1 MALSAL
7 KVVGKWTGHMLVLV
21 LVGAV
26 LMACQPAMDE
36 GSHAPADNEP
46 PSFAEQA
53 EHMIERLLTH
63 SPEWAISRGRYEWAG
78 VTTIPNEAQRD
89 LSRDLYETLLAE
101 LQAMD
106 LASLSPEERVDHAL
120 LTNRFESALWYQD
133 VFKGWQWMPSSYNV
147 ARPLSLLLNTPFAP
161 EDERLRLVKQRLA
174 AVPAYYAAARA
185 NIDRPTLEHTQL
197 AITQNQGA
205 LTVLDEGLMVRVN
218 DSGLSASERAQFEL
232 SLNAARAAIGDWIDW
247 LGKRYDELEASGEA
261 RPFRIGA
268 ELYEQKFAHDIQAS
282 FTAAELYQRALEE
295 KDRLLAEMDDITVA
309 LWPTYFPEAPMPELP
324 VERIG
329 RLIDHLSDRH
339 VALED
344 FVDEIRRQIPLLEA
358 FVRDNDLLDQ
368 DPDKPLIVR
377 ETPPYMRG
385 TGAIASVSA
394 PGPFNPGADTF
405 YNITPLEHFGEE
417 AAASYLREYNH
428 WVLQVLN
435 IHEAIPGHYT
445 QLLHANRSPSLVKSL
460 FGNGAMIEGWAVYA
474 ERMMLEEGWG
484 DHEPELWLMYGKWA
498 LRVVHN
504 AILDYAVQVLGME
517 AEEAIAMM
525 REEAFQ
531 EASEATQKW
540 RRLTLS
546 QVQLTSYFSG
556 FAEIYAFREQEKA
569 RLGEDFNLR
578 DFHNTFLS
586 FGSAPVAK
594 IIDLMEERAG
604 VE

>member
-7 KVVGKWTGHMLVLV
+7 KGTGKWIGHALVWMLA
-21 LVGAV
+21 GAV
-26 LMACQPAMDE
+26 LMACQPAMND
-36 GSHAPADNEP
+36 SDHAPAVDEP
-46 PSFAEQA
+46 PSFSEQA
-53 EHMIERLLTH
+53 EDMIERLLAH

-78 VTTIPNEAQRD
+78 VTTIPNEAQRE
-89 LSRDLYETLLAE
+89 LSRELYQTMLAE

-106 LASLSPEERVDHAL
+106 LANLSPEDRVDHAL

-133 VFKGWQWMPSSYNV
+133 VFRGWQWMPSTYNV

-185 NIDRPTLEHTQL
+185 NIDTPTLEHTQL

-205 LTVLDEGLMVRVN
+205 LTILDEGLMARVN

-282 FTAAELYQRALEE
+282 FTAAELYERALQE
-295 KDRLLAEMDDITVA
+295 KARLLAEMDDITVE
-309 LWPTYFPEAPMPELP
+309 LWPTYFPEAPMPEVP

-329 RLIDHLSDRH
+329 LLIDHLSDRH

-358 FVRDNDLLDQ
+358 FVRENDLLDQ

-517 AEEAIAMM
+517 ADEAIAMM

-594 IIDLMEERAG
+594 IIDLMEERTDA
-604 VE
+604 E

>member
-1 MALSAL
+1 MRVFSAWNWSRHMMGGIAL
-7 KVVGKWTGHMLVLV
+7 VVLV
-21 LVGAV
+21 
-26 LMACQPAMDE
+26 ACQPANN
-36 GSHAPADNEP
+36 GAGPAPTDAEP
-46 PSFAEQA
+46 PTFAALA
-53 EHMIERLLTH
+53 EDMIERLLAH
-63 SPEWAISRGRYEWAG
+63 SPEWAISRGRYEWAA
-78 VTTIPNEAQRD
+78 VTTIPDDTQRE
-89 LSRDLYETLLAE
+89 LSRALYQTLLAE
-101 LQAMD
+101 LAAID
-106 LASLSPEERVDHAL
+106 VDTLTAEERVDYAL
-120 LTNRFESALWYQD
+120 LRNRFESVLWYQD
-133 VFKGWQWMPSSYNV
+133 TFRGWQWMPSTYNV
-147 ARPLSLLLNTPFAP
+147 ARPLSLLLNTDFAP
-161 EDERLRLVKQRLA
+161 EEERLRLVKQRLE

-185 NIDRPTLEHTQL
+185 NIAQPTLEHTEL
-197 AITQNQGA
+197 AITQNRGA
-205 LTVLDEGLMVRVN
+205 LTVLDEALMERVN
-218 DSGLSASERAQFEL
+218 ASGLSASERAQFEL

-282 FTAAELYQRALEE
+282 FTAAELHERALQE
-295 KDRLLAEMDDITVA
+295 KDRLLTEMDAITVE
-309 LWPTYFPEAPMPELP
+309 LWADYFPDAPMPEVP

-329 RLIDHLSDRH
+329 QLIDHLSDRH

-525 REEAFQ
+525 RQEAFQ

-556 FAEIYAFREQEKA
+556 YAEIYAFREQQKA

-578 DFHNTFLS
+578 DFHNRFLS

-594 IIDLMEERAG
+594 IIELMEE
-604 VE
+604 

>member
-1 MALSAL
+1 MRVFSAWNWSRHMMGGIAL
-7 KVVGKWTGHMLVLV
+7 VVLV
-21 LVGAV
+21 
-26 LMACQPAMDE
+26 ACQPANN
-36 GSHAPADNEP
+36 GAGPAPTDAEP
-46 PSFAEQA
+46 PTFAALA
-53 EHMIERLLTH
+53 EDMIERLLAH
-63 SPEWAISRGRYEWAG
+63 SPEWAISRGRYEWAA
-78 VTTIPNEAQRD
+78 VTTIPDDTQRE
-89 LSRDLYETLLAE
+89 LSRALYQTLLAE
-101 LQAMD
+101 LAAID
-106 LASLSPEERVDHAL
+106 VDTLTAEERVDYAL
-120 LTNRFESALWYQD
+120 LRNRFESVLWYQD
-133 VFKGWQWMPSSYNV
+133 TFRGWQWMPSTYNV
-147 ARPLSLLLNTPFAP
+147 ARPLSLLLNTDFAP
-161 EDERLRLVKQRLA
+161 EEERLRLVKQRLE

-185 NIDRPTLEHTQL
+185 NIAQPTLEHTEL
-197 AITQNQGA
+197 AITQNRGA
-205 LTVLDEGLMVRVN
+205 LTVLDEALMERVN
-218 DSGLSASERAQFEL
+218 ASGLSASERAQFEL

-282 FTAAELYQRALEE
+282 FTAAELYERALQE
-295 KDRLLAEMDDITVA
+295 KDRLLTEMDAITVE
-309 LWPTYFPEAPMPELP
+309 LWADYFPDAPMPEVP

-329 RLIDHLSDRH
+329 QLIDHLSDRH

-525 REEAFQ
+525 RQEAFQ

-556 FAEIYAFREQEKA
+556 YAEIYAFREQQKA

-578 DFHNTFLS
+578 DFHNRFLS

-594 IIDLMEERAG
+594 IIELMEE
-604 VE
+604 

>member
-1 MALSAL
+1 MVFSAL
-7 KVVGKWTGHMLVLV
+7 KWSRHALWAVMGLAMLV
-21 LVGAV
+21 
-26 LMACQPAMDE
+26 ACQPAND
-36 GSHAPADNEP
+36 GVGHAPTDLEAQT
-46 PSFAEQA
+46 FAALTEG
-53 EHMIERLLTH
+53 MIERLLAH
-63 SPEWAISRGRYEWAG
+63 SPEWAISRGRYEWAA
-78 VTTIPNEAQRD
+78 VTTIPNDTQRE
-89 LSRDLYETLLAE
+89 LSRALFQTLLTE
-101 LQAMD
+101 LAAID
-106 LASLSPEERVDHAL
+106 ADTLTAEERVDYAL
-120 LTNRFESALWYQD
+120 LRNRFESALWYQD
-133 VFKGWQWMPSSYNV
+133 TFKGWQWMPSTYNV
-147 ARPLSLLLNTPFAP
+147 AGPLSLLLNTDFAP
-161 EDERLRLVKQRLA
+161 EDERLRLVKQRLE
-174 AVPAYYAAARA
+174 AVPAYYAAART
-185 NIDRPTLEHTQL
+185 NIVQPTLEHTEL
-197 AITQNQGA
+197 AITQNRGA
-205 LTVLDEGLMVRVN
+205 LTVLDEALMERVN
-218 DSGLSASERAQFEL
+218 ASGLSASERAQFEL

-247 LGKRYDELEASGEA
+247 LGNRYDELEASGAA

-282 FTAAELYQRALEE
+282 FTAAELYERALQE
-295 KDRLLAEMDDITVA
+295 KQRLLTEMDAITVE
-309 LWPTYFPEAPMPELP
+309 LWTEYFADAPMPEVP

-329 RLIDHLSDRH
+329 QLIDHLSDRH

-344 FVDEIRRQIPLLEA
+344 FVDEIRRQIPLLET
-358 FVRDNDLLDQ
+358 FVRDHDLLDQ

-525 REEAFQ
+525 RQEAFQ

-556 FAEIYAFREQEKA
+556 YAEIYAFREQQKA

-594 IIDLMEERAG
+594 IMELMEE
-604 VE
+604 